1 MLKSISK
8 YYILVT
14 VVAFTCVLIS
24 CEQKS
29 LFSDLNTC
37 KKVEKYPSLYSYK
50 TDSLMAALKAK
61 ATVALVDNQ
70 KDTYFTK
77 DAFNDNSDYTK
88 DLFYGGEFEVFPLNK
103 IVYSN
108 STVVIYLVKEIEEN
122 SFPELD
128 IISLVMYDNAGKPV
142 YIINENLLN
151 PFGTKEVK
159 ITSPTEFEVLWIDE
173 EYSPDLESEA
183 EDIENGYVH
192 VPVLITTIYKIDTLE
207 LKFIQQNTWQ
217 EDHPF
222 EKDITKQE
230 TDTES
235 STLEDPNQFCFE
247 STSPNAMKATPLYEY
262 LEITCIDD
270 TIWGVG
276 AGDFMADSQPW
287 TLSFNGKLTEEK
299 NMELSVTY
307 NQEGEVPFATSE
319 IWSLDLEN
327 ERLYRKDWAK
337 SKIQMG
343 ASEYH
348 SIKCNEIP
356 EDYTDQISKMKPVMD
371 SVESNSSPN
380 EMISQ

>member
-14 VVAFTCVLIS
+14 LVAFTCFLIS
-24 CEQKS
+24 CEHKS
-29 LFSDLNTC
+29 LLSDLNTC

-50 TDSLMAALKAK
+50 TDSLMAVLKAK

-77 DAFNDNSDYTK
+77 DAFNDNSDYTR
-88 DLFYGGEFEVFPLNK
+88 DLLYGGEFEVLPLNK

-108 STVVIYLVKEIEEN
+108 SAVVIYLVKEIEEN

-142 YIINENLLN
+142 DIINVNLLN

-159 ITSPTEFEVLWIDE
+159 ITSPIEFEVLWIDE
-173 EYSPDLESEA
+173 EYSSDLESEA

-270 TIWGVG
+270 TVWGVG
-276 AGDFMADSQPW
+276 AGDFMAGSQPW
-287 TLSFNGKLTEEK
+287 TLSFNGKLTEEQ

-307 NQEGEVPFATSE
+307 YQEGEIPFTTSE

-337 SKIQMG
+337 SKNQMG
-343 ASEYH
+343 A
-348 SIKCNEIP
+348 
-356 EDYTDQISKMKPVMD
+356 
-371 SVESNSSPN
+371 
-380 EMISQ
+380 